1 MFGTVVQ
8 QLECA
13 IDAVA
18 AVVISVEDAPV
29 SRSEACDALLRIER
43 LRERLE
49 ACIGGLA
56 TDLESRDAHRID
68 DLATSMANWLSART
82 GAARE
87 GVGSRLRLARDL
99 RSMRAT
105 SEALAGGE
113 ITHSHANVL
122 SRALTPRTTEAFARD
137 EAAIL
142 VPAAK
147 KLTADQLAQV
157 IEFWLRRNDPDGSEP
172 GLEGGSDRFHLSET
186 MHGRLKGNFDLGGD
200 LAVTVKLAI
209 EEKVRQLHQR
219 DKENRKAD
227 PTDPGLSQLPSQ
239 RRARALGELCT
250 EAACSPEN
258 PARRLP
264 MLVLHTTLDTLAETG
279 DPMDWML
286 AMEQAWSSA
295 IPLDLAH
302 LWSCDCWLAQVVIRG
317 QDGEVLDAGREE
329 RIANRAMRRALVA
342 RDGSCCAVPG
352 CARPVGWCDAH
363 HIIWWR
369 NGGLTKVENLVFLC
383 RWHHSRV
390 HARELEVELVDGRP
404 RFTNR
409 AGQILVEPRAGPPP
423 PGDPPHV
430 HAA

>member
-1 MFGTVVQ
+1 VFGTVVE

-18 AVVISVEDAPV
+18 AVVASIEDVDV
-29 SRSEACDALLRIER
+29 SRSEALEALLRLERLGER
-43 LRERLE
+43 LR
-49 ACIGGLA
+49 ASIGGLA

-68 DLATSMANWLSART
+68 DVATSMANWLAART
-82 GAARE
+82 GAARD
-87 GVGSRLRLARDL
+87 GVGSQLRLARDL
-99 RSMRAT
+99 RSMPAT
-105 SEALAGGE
+105 AEALAGGE

-122 SRALTPRTTEAFARD
+122 SRALTPRTMEAFARD
-137 EAAIL
+137 EATIL

-147 KLTADQLAQV
+147 EVTADQLAQV
-157 IEFWLRRNDPDGSEP
+157 VEFWLRKHDPDGTEP
-172 GLEGGSDRFHLSET
+172 DLEGGNDRFHLSQT
-186 MHGRLKGNFDLGGD
+186 MDGRLKGNFDLGGD

-209 EEKVRQLHQR
+209 DEKVRQLHQR

-250 EAACSPEN
+250 EAACSPNN

-264 MLVLHTTLDTLAETG
+264 LIVLHTTLDTLTETG
-279 DPMDWML
+279 DPTEWML
-286 AMEQAWSSA
+286 AMEQAWSCA

-302 LWSCDCWLAQVVIRG
+302 LWACDCWLAQVVIRG
-317 QDGEVLDAGREE
+317 QDGQVLDAGREE

-342 RDGSCCAVPG
+342 RDGNCCAVPG
-352 CARPVGWCDAH
+352 CDRRVGWCDAH

-369 NGGLTKVENLVFLC
+369 DGGLTKVENLVFLC
-383 RWHHSRV
+383 RWHHSRI
-390 HARELEVELVDGRP
+390 HAQDLSVEMVDGRP

-409 AGQILVEPRAGPPP
+409 AGQILVEPRAGPSP
-423 PGDPPHV
+423 PGDPPQA